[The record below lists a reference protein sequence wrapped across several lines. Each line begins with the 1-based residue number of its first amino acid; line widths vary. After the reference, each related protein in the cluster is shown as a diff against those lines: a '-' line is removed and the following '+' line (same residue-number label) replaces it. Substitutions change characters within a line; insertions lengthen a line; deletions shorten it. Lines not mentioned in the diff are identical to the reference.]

1 MEFKRKLAVVDAI
14 QVTEST
20 SALEIERFFKDL
32 GFTLYSIKKE
42 SIKPF
47 LSRLERLEIELLD
60 LENQSKTVYCFYE
73 DYIYFEDRLLG
84 VMSKSDFERDF
95 EPVEPILEA
104 LEKEVNKSV

>member
-1 MEFKRKLAVVDAI
+1 MEFKRKQAIVEAI

-20 SALEIERFFKDL
+20 PALQLEQFFKDL

-60 LENQSKTVYCFYE
+60 LDNQHKTVHCFYG

-84 VMSKSDFERDF
+84 VLSKSDFESQF
-95 EPVEPILEA
+95 ESIEPILTEIQ
-104 LEKEVNKSV
+104 KQSF

>member
-1 MEFKRKLAVVDAI
+1 MEFKRKQAIVEAI
-14 QVTEST
+14 QITEST
-20 SALEIERFFKDL
+20 PALQLEQFFKDL

-60 LENQSKTVYCFYE
+60 LDNQHKTVHCFYE

-84 VMSKSDFERDF
+84 VLSKSDFESQF
-95 EPVEPILEA
+95 ESIEPILTEI
-104 LEKEVNKSV
+104 EKQSF